1 MAMTQATMHALLVT
15 LDPGLV
21 TTFTDVSREVG
32 IETQKSVETP
42 GVPDELSRTK
52 YEALI
57 VDFDT
62 VSQALP
68 IIASVRESRSNK
80 NAVVMAVATTHK
92 QKQEALQEGANFVFE
107 RPFEK
112 TEIRRVLSA
121 AYDLMIG
128 ERRRYFRCAADLPV
142 RAFRK
147 SSGTSVECVTTN
159 ISSSG
164 MALKAPVALNS
175 GEDLI
180 LDLTLPD
187 VADTVRAGG
196 TVIWDDKHG
205 KTGLSIQCAG
215 AEMQK
220 RLDLWLDS
228 QFSGVPSFQGSNS

>member
-15 LDPGLV
+15 LDSGLV

-107 RPFEK
+107 RPFAK

-128 ERRRYFRCAADLPV
+128 ERRRYFRCAVDLPV
-142 RAFRK
+142 RVTQK
-147 SSGTSVECVTTN
+147 SSGATIECVTTN

-164 MALKAPVALNS
+164 MALRGPIAFKS
-175 GEDLI
+175 GEELNLELVSDDGAFI
-180 LDLTLPD
+180 LS
-187 VADTVRAGG
+187 ANG

-220 RLDLWLDS
+220 HLDSWLDGR
-228 QFSGVPSFQGSNS
+228 FSGVPSFQGVGR